1 VTRHLVPVPDAP
13 TATLALTGRRGH
25 LADRLAQRLVADG
38 ERVVVLAPPDAAAE
52 PGALDATV
60 AAGPGELLFVEHD
73 PEDPQVP
80 DALLRGVDAVVHVA
94 AGPEEDSLRG
104 LSSAT
109 LDTLFALR
117 LARLNGA
124 RLVIASTP
132 GNADHL
138 HADEA
143 LAAGYRSSH
152 DVDTVLARVAEC
164 YGPGMPPQSPGV
176 VARMLE
182 QAQGGGP
189 VLVDTDDHERHSL
202 CFVDDVVEGLLVLAR
217 TRIEGPVYLGP
228 DVELSTAEV
237 AREVARATG
246 TRYRVVERRRG
257 HHAHSAPSRAVS
269 GEHPPGWRPTVDLAE
284 GLRRCV
290 AAGQVVQQAGQGEHL
305 GRPERIDLVDLV
317 ERTADLRTAGT
328 EVAPP
333 A

>member
-1 VTRHLVPVPDAP
+1 MSAHLASVPDVA
-13 TATLALTGRRGH
+13 TATLVLTGRRDH

-38 ERVVVLAPPDAAAE
+38 ERVVVLASPDEQADRADRAD
-52 PGALDATV
+52 LDLTDRS
-60 AAGPGELLFVEHD
+60 GPGELLVVEHD

-80 DALLRGVDAVVHVA
+80 DALVSGVDAVVHVA

-109 LDTLFALR
+109 LGTLFALR
-117 LARLNGA
+117 LARLNDA

-164 YGPGMPPQSPGV
+164 YGPGMRADSPGV
-176 VARMLE
+176 VARMVA
-182 QAQGGGP
+182 QAAAGGP

-217 TRIEGPVYLGP
+217 TRTEGPVYLGP
-228 DVELSTAEV
+228 DTELTTAEV
-237 AREVARATG
+237 ARAVARATG

-257 HHAHSAPSRAVS
+257 HHAHSAPTRAVR
-269 GEHPPGWRPTVDLAE
+269 GEHPPGWRPRVGLAE

-290 AAGQVVQQAGQGEHL
+290 APHRL
-305 GRPERIDLVDLV
+305 GRPERIDLTDLV
-317 ERTADLRTAGT
+317 ERTADLRPAEA

>member
-1 VTRHLVPVPDAP
+1 MSAHLASVPDVA
-13 TATLALTGRRGH
+13 TATLVLTGRRDH

-38 ERVVVLAPPDAAAE
+38 ERVVVLASPDEQADRADRAD
-52 PGALDATV
+52 LDLTDRS
-60 AAGPGELLFVEHD
+60 GPGELLVVEHD

-80 DALLRGVDAVVHVA
+80 DALVSGVDAVVHVA

-109 LDTLFALR
+109 LGTLFALR
-117 LARLNGA
+117 LARLNDA

-164 YGPGMPPQSPGV
+164 YGPGMPADSPGV
-176 VARMLE
+176 VARMVA
-182 QAQGGGP
+182 QAAAGGP

-217 TRIEGPVYLGP
+217 TRTEGPVYLGP
-228 DVELSTAEV
+228 DTELTTAEV
-237 AREVARATG
+237 ARAVARATG

-257 HHAHSAPSRAVS
+257 HHAHSAPTRAVR
-269 GEHPPGWRPTVDLAE
+269 GEHPPGWRPRVGLAE

-290 AAGQVVQQAGQGEHL
+290 APHRL
-305 GRPERIDLVDLV
+305 GRPERIDLTDLV
-317 ERTADLRTAGT
+317 ERTADLRPAEA